1 MRSRDELTSLFM
13 TYFGDKLSPT
23 EIDTLVADVMTG
35 MQNRRARAY
44 GATQALTASSQPA
57 QLWSAEF
64 A

>member
-1 MRSRDELTSLFM
+1 M

-23 EIDTLVADVMTG
+23 EIDTLVIDVMAG
-35 MQNRRARAY
+35 MQNRRGRAY